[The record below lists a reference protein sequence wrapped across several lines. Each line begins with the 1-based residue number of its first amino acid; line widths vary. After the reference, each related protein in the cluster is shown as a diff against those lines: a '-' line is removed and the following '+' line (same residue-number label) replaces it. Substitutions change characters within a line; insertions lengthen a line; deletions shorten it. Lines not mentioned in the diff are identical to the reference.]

1 MWPSFIPENNGVDFL
16 FFTKIQSKYVLHEP
30 AKLDYNVIGNG
41 EMIIISALHYPFTY
55 LVVWNIITSGFLEA
69 FLGVHKLN

>member
-1 MWPSFIPENNGVDFL
+1 MWPSFIPENNGIDFL

-41 EMIIISALHYPFTY
+41 EMIIISALHSLY
-55 LVVWNIITSGFLEA
+55 LVGWNIITSGFLEA